1 MINRILFMTGL
12 LLCFAGSASAAEE
25 QAPALER
32 EPRRLYS
39 LSYGTFLP
47 GSDMRSHDFQAGTDV
62 TVGVTWFSVESLSI
76 TVRLRRF
83 ATDVV
88 CSRYSGSMNATGVE
102 LLFTF
107 QDNTAQILP
116 YVGGGLGIYMTNLDF
131 TDRGS
136 SLTEHDLDF
145 GPLTQAGIRVFFT
158 DCISIGGAVKYLYLV
173 SPLSDVMNSFSG
185 AQVPVKSGTSIS
197 LEAGVRF

>member
-62 TVGVTWFSVESLSI
+62 T
-76 TVRLRRF
+76 
-83 ATDVV
+83 
-88 CSRYSGSMNATGVE
+88 GVE

-107 QDNTAQILP
+107 QDNTAQVQP

-145 GPLTQAGIRVFFT
+145 GPLAQAGIRVFFT